1 MGAPATGVETCA
13 VPLASFSV
21 SMQKTGHGED
31 GREWSAKV
39 CASGL
44 TSTTTKKRGCLG
56 MRRGGGDPCIFYGHG
71 LVSFTHPCYRSRENL
86 LPIAPLYHLRAI
98 DLCHLRVLVTDRVNT
113 CNTYARLVSYPRTCC
128 SSKQQQSVH
137 KTAQYRITAHF
148 KAKVCTPLNATISME
163 YITLRFV
170 MTKSPCNWFESAPF
184 SVYSFLSHSHLPN

>member
-1 MGAPATGVETCA
+1 MVY
-13 VPLASFSV
+13 
-21 SMQKTGHGED
+21 
-31 GREWSAKV
+31 
-39 CASGL
+39 
-44 TSTTTKKRGCLG
+44 
-56 MRRGGGDPCIFYGHG
+56 RGGNPCIFYVHW

-86 LPIAPLYHLRAI
+86 FPIAPLYHLRAI

-137 KTAQYRITAHF
+137 NTAQYRITAHF

-170 MTKSPCNWFESAPF
+170 MTGSPCILFKSAPF
-184 SVYSFLSHSHLPN
+184 SVYSILPNCHVPTWPTAQSNGQYLGHILMDIYGTVHYLSPGDFACADKPS